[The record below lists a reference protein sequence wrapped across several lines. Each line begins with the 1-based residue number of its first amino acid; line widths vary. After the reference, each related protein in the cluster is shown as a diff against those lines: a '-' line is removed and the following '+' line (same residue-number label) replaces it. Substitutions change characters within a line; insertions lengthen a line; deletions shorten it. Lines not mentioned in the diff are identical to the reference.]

1 MADGDLRTQAD
12 SNNFILA
19 YPQGIIR
26 SKSSTEWDPDTDT
39 DNINDSD
46 LEFIKKLINQISS
59 SYNIDATRIYVAG
72 YSNGGM
78 MAYGL
83 GCKRSHLITAVGVV
97 SGTMLQSTI
106 NQCSPSH
113 ATAII
118 NFHGTADNVLPY
130 NGNSNFPS
138 VATAINYWKTYNNI
152 PTANESETDIDSN
165 TKKYTYSC

>member
-1 MADGDLRTQAD
+1 MGLGCANTFMADGDLRTQAD

-97 SGTMLQSTI
+97 SEIVTKHNQSMFTI
-106 NQCSPSH
+106 TCDSH
-113 ATAII
+113 
-118 NFHGTADNVLPY
+118 N
-130 NGNSNFPS
+130 
-138 VATAINYWKTYNNI
+138 
-152 PTANESETDIDSN
+152 
-165 TKKYTYSC
+165 